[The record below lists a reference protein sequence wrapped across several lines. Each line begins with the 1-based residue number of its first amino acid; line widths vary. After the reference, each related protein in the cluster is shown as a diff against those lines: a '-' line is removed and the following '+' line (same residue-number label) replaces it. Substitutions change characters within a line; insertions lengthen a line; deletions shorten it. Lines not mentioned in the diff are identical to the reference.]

1 MREDAGEGSVAVD
14 VRATVQK
21 AMASLPPSYRSL
33 LEGVGALEYE
43 VVDQPIGEAV
53 DHFRRSAGLADLPRV
68 ERNRLADAYGVWIK
82 DLGVVLIRGD
92 HPRLLG
98 LSPSAAEQFI
108 ARVVWHEVGHALSIA
123 RCSWQDRRKGRR
135 LLELC
140 PDGIAEDIRSANYG
154 VPSYTH
160 EVVAEVFALLMERR
174 QRGQEGKPEW
184 LDPEIYD
191 LICRVTEWTG

>member
-1 MREDAGEGSVAVD
+1 MREDPGEKSVAVD

-21 AMASLPPSYRSL
+21 AMASLPPLYRPL

-53 DHFRRSAGLADLPRV
+53 DHFRRSANLAALPRV

-123 RCSWQDRRKGRR
+123 RCSWQDRRNGRR

-191 LICRVTEWTG
+191 LICRVTGWTG